1 MEILSSWIF
10 WVILASIVFVLALI
24 GYLTESMKKPKK
36 DDKKK
41 DTDVKDVNEVNT
53 NVTPAQDESA
63 VTEVKADDWMTMPE
77 VSKPLEEV
85 KVDSINDIPSESTV
99 TADVNTTATTDGAD
113 LFANANVNETVTP
126 VENTM
131 TSANNNEVNNLN
143 VEPTMNTVGNT
154 VEPTVNTVENTV
166 TPESV
171 VAPESSEP
179 AVSPE
184 VTPSEPVQ
192 STPVETLNTSESDDK
207 NTDIW
212 NL

>member
-24 GYLTESMKKPKK
+24 GYLTESMKKSKK
-36 DDKKK
+36 DEKK
-41 DTDVKDVNEVNT
+41 DTDVTDVNEVNN
-53 NVTPAQDESA
+53 NVTPASEEPV

-99 TADVNTTATTDGAD
+99 TTDVNTTATTDGAD

-126 VENTM
+126 MENTM

-171 VAPESSEP
+171 VAQESSEP

-207 NTDIW
+207 NKDIW

>member
-24 GYLTESMKKPKK
+24 GYLTESMKKSKK
-36 DDKKK
+36 DEKK
-41 DTDVKDVNEVNT
+41 DTDVKDVNEVNN
-53 NVTPAQDESA
+53 NVTPASEEQV

-113 LFANANVNETVTP
+113 LFVNANVNETVTP

-154 VEPTVNTVENTV
+154 VENTV
-166 TPESV
+166 TQESV

>member
-1 MEILSSWIF
+1 MEILSNWVF

-36 DDKKK
+36 DEEKK
-41 DTDVKDVNEVNT
+41 DTDSNEVNT
-53 NVTPAQDESA
+53 DAKPVQEEPV

-85 KVDSINDIPSESTV
+85 KVDSINDMPSESSV
-99 TADVNTTATTDGAD
+99 TADVNTETTTGGD
-113 LFANANVNETVTP
+113 LFTTPSINEAVP

-131 TSANNNEVNNLN
+131 TDNTEANNVN
-143 VEPTMNTVGNT
+143 VESSVNQAETTVFPTANT
-154 VEPTVNTVENTV
+154 EE
-166 TPESV
+166 TPV
-171 VAPESSEP
+171 MSEP
-179 AVSPE
+179 AVSTE

-192 STPVETLNTSESDDK
+192 DTPVETLNTSESDDK

>member
-24 GYLTESMKKPKK
+24 GYLTESMKKSKK
-36 DDKKK
+36 DEKK
-41 DTDVKDVNEVNT
+41 DTDVTDVNEVNN
-53 NVTPAQDESA
+53 NVTPASEEPV

-99 TADVNTTATTDGAD
+99 TTDVNTTATTDGAD

-126 VENTM
+126 MENTM
-131 TSANNNEVNNLN
+131 TSANSNEVNNLN

-154 VEPTVNTVENTV
+154 VEPTANTVENTV
-166 TPESV
+166 TQESV

>member
-1 MEILSSWIF
+1 MEILSNWVF

-36 DDKKK
+36 DEEKK
-41 DTDVKDVNEVNT
+41 DTDSNEVNT
-53 NVTPAQDESA
+53 DAKPVQEEPV

-85 KVDSINDIPSESTV
+85 KVDSINDIPSESSV
-99 TADVNTTATTDGAD
+99 TADVNTETTTGGD
-113 LFANANVNETVTP
+113 LFTTPSINEAVP

-131 TSANNNEVNNLN
+131 NDNTEVNNVN
-143 VEPTMNTVGNT
+143 VESSVNQAETTVFPTANT
-154 VEPTVNTVENTV
+154 EE
-166 TPESV
+166 TPV
-171 VAPESSEP
+171 MSEP
-179 AVSPE
+179 AVSTE

-192 STPVETLNTSESDDK
+192 DTPVETLNTSESDDK

>member
-24 GYLTESMKKPKK
+24 GYLTESMKKSKK
-36 DDKKK
+36 DEKK
-41 DTDVKDVNEVNT
+41 DTDVTDVNEVNN
-53 NVTPAQDESA
+53 NVTPASEEPV

-99 TADVNTTATTDGAD
+99 TTDVNTTATTDDAD

-126 VENTM
+126 MENTM

-166 TPESV
+166 TQESV

>member
-1 MEILSSWIF
+1 MEILSNWVF

-36 DDKKK
+36 GEEKK
-41 DTDVKDVNEVNT
+41 DTDSNEVNT
-53 NVTPAQDESA
+53 DAKPVQEEPV

-85 KVDSINDIPSESTV
+85 KVDSINDMPSESSV
-99 TADVNTTATTDGAD
+99 TADVNTETTTGGD
-113 LFANANVNETVTP
+113 LFTTPSINEAVP

-131 TSANNNEVNNLN
+131 TDNTEANNVN
-143 VEPTMNTVGNT
+143 VESSVNQAETTVFPTANT
-154 VEPTVNTVENTV
+154 EE
-166 TPESV
+166 TPV
-171 VAPESSEP
+171 MSEP
-179 AVSPE
+179 AVSTE

-192 STPVETLNTSESDDK
+192 DTPVETLNTSESDDK

>member
-1 MEILSSWIF
+1 MEILSNWVF

-36 DDKKK
+36 DEEKK
-41 DTDVKDVNEVNT
+41 DTDSNEVNT
-53 NVTPAQDESA
+53 DAKPVQEEPV

-85 KVDSINDIPSESTV
+85 KVDSINDMPSESSV
-99 TADVNTTATTDGAD
+99 TADVNTETTTGGD
-113 LFANANVNETVTP
+113 LFTTPSINEAVP

-131 TSANNNEVNNLN
+131 TDSTEVNNVN
-143 VEPTMNTVGNT
+143 VESSVNQSETTVFPTANT
-154 VEPTVNTVENTV
+154 EE
-166 TPESV
+166 TPV
-171 VAPESSEP
+171 MSEP
-179 AVSPE
+179 AVSTE

-192 STPVETLNTSESDDK
+192 DTPVETLNTSESDDK

>member
-1 MEILSSWIF
+1 MEILSNWVF

-36 DDKKK
+36 DEEKK
-41 DTDVKDVNEVNT
+41 DTDSNEVNIDAKP
-53 NVTPAQDESA
+53 VQEEPV

-85 KVDSINDIPSESTV
+85 KVDSINDMPSESSV
-99 TADVNTTATTDGAD
+99 TADVNTETTTGGD
-113 LFANANVNETVTP
+113 LFTTPSINEAVP

-131 TSANNNEVNNLN
+131 NDNTEANNVN
-143 VEPTMNTVGNT
+143 VESSVNQAETTVFPTANT
-154 VEPTVNTVENTV
+154 EE
-166 TPESV
+166 TPV
-171 VAPESSEP
+171 MSEP
-179 AVSPE
+179 AVSTE

-192 STPVETLNTSESDDK
+192 DTPVETLNTPESDDK

>member
-1 MEILSSWIF
+1 MEILSNWVF

-36 DDKKK
+36 DEEKK
-41 DTDVKDVNEVNT
+41 DTDSNEVNT
-53 NVTPAQDESA
+53 DAIPVQEEPV

-77 VSKPLEEV
+77 VNKPLEEV
-85 KVDSINDIPSESTV
+85 KVDSINDMPSESSV
-99 TADVNTTATTDGAD
+99 TADVNTETTTGGD
-113 LFANANVNETVTP
+113 LFTTPSINEAVP

-131 TSANNNEVNNLN
+131 TDSTEANNVN
-143 VEPTMNTVGNT
+143 VESSVNQAETTVFPTANT
-154 VEPTVNTVENTV
+154 EE
-166 TPESV
+166 TPV
-171 VAPESSEP
+171 MSEP
-179 AVSPE
+179 AVSTE

-192 STPVETLNTSESDDK
+192 DTPVETLNTSESDDK

>member
-24 GYLTESMKKPKK
+24 GYLTESMKKSKK
-36 DDKKK
+36 DEKK
-41 DTDVKDVNEVNT
+41 DTDVKDVNEVNN
-53 NVTPAQDESA
+53 NVTPVSEEPV

-85 KVDSINDIPSESTV
+85 KVESINDIPSESTV
-99 TADVNTTATTDGAD
+99 TTDVNTTATTDGAD
-113 LFANANVNETVTP
+113 LFANANVKETVTP
-126 VENTM
+126 MENTM

-166 TPESV
+166 TQESV

-192 STPVETLNTSESDDK
+192 STPVETLNSSESDDK

>member
-1 MEILSSWIF
+1 MEILSNWVF

-36 DDKKK
+36 DEEKK
-41 DTDVKDVNEVNT
+41 DTDSNEVNT
-53 NVTPAQDESA
+53 DAKPVQEEPV

-85 KVDSINDIPSESTV
+85 KVDSINDMPSESSV
-99 TADVNTTATTDGAD
+99 TADVNTETTTGGD
-113 LFANANVNETVTP
+113 LFTTPSINEAVP

-131 TSANNNEVNNLN
+131 TDSTEVNNVN
-143 VEPTMNTVGNT
+143 VESSVNQAETTVFPTANT
-154 VEPTVNTVENTV
+154 EE
-166 TPESV
+166 TPV
-171 VAPESSEP
+171 MSEP
-179 AVSPE
+179 AVSTE

-192 STPVETLNTSESDDK
+192 DTPVETLNTPESDDK

>member
-24 GYLTESMKKPKK
+24 GYLTESMKKSKK
-36 DDKKK
+36 DEKK
-41 DTDVKDVNEVNT
+41 DTDVKDVNEVNN
-53 NVTPAQDESA
+53 NVTPASEEPV

-166 TPESV
+166 TQESV

-179 AVSPE
+179 AVSTE

-192 STPVETLNTSESDDK
+192 DTPVETLNTSESDDK

>member
-24 GYLTESMKKPKK
+24 GYLTESMKKSKK
-36 DDKKK
+36 DEKK
-41 DTDVKDVNEVNT
+41 DTEVKDDNEVNN
-53 NVTPAQDESA
+53 NVTPVSEEPV

-85 KVDSINDIPSESTV
+85 KVESINDIPSESTV
-99 TADVNTTATTDGAD
+99 TTDVNTTATTDGAD
-113 LFANANVNETVTP
+113 LFANANVKETVTP
-126 VENTM
+126 MENTM

-171 VAPESSEP
+171 VAQESSEP

-207 NTDIW
+207 NKDIW

>member
-1 MEILSSWIF
+1 MEILSNWVF

-36 DDKKK
+36 DEEKK
-41 DTDVKDVNEVNT
+41 DTDSNEVNT
-53 NVTPAQDESA
+53 DVKPVQEEPV

-85 KVDSINDIPSESTV
+85 KVDSINDMPSESSV
-99 TADVNTTATTDGAD
+99 TADVNTETTTGGD
-113 LFANANVNETVTP
+113 LFTTPSINEAVP

-131 TSANNNEVNNLN
+131 TDSTEVNNVN
-143 VEPTMNTVGNT
+143 VESSVNQAETTVFPTANT
-154 VEPTVNTVENTV
+154 EE
-166 TPESV
+166 TPV
-171 VAPESSEP
+171 MSEP
-179 AVSPE
+179 AVSTE

-192 STPVETLNTSESDDK
+192 DTPVETLNTSESDDK

>member
-1 MEILSSWIF
+1 
-10 WVILASIVFVLALI
+10 
-24 GYLTESMKKPKK
+24 
-36 DDKKK
+36 
-41 DTDVKDVNEVNT
+41 
-53 NVTPAQDESA
+53 
-63 VTEVKADDWMTMPE
+63 
-77 VSKPLEEV
+77 
-85 KVDSINDIPSESTV
+85 
-99 TADVNTTATTDGAD
+99 
-113 LFANANVNETVTP
+113 
-126 VENTM
+126 M

-166 TPESV
+166 TQESV

-192 STPVETLNTSESDDK
+192 STPVETLNSSESDDK

>member
-24 GYLTESMKKPKK
+24 GYLTESMKKSKK
-36 DDKKK
+36 DEKK
-41 DTDVKDVNEVNT
+41 DTDVKDVNEVNN
-53 NVTPAQDESA
+53 NVTPASEEPV

-77 VSKPLEEV
+77 VSKPIEEV

-154 VEPTVNTVENTV
+154 VENTV
-166 TPESV
+166 TQESV

>member
-1 MEILSSWIF
+1 MEILSNWVF

-36 DDKKK
+36 DEEKK
-41 DTDVKDVNEVNT
+41 DTDSNEVNT
-53 NVTPAQDESA
+53 DAKPVQEEPV

-85 KVDSINDIPSESTV
+85 KVDSINDMPSESSV
-99 TADVNTTATTDGAD
+99 TADVNTETTTGGD
-113 LFANANVNETVTP
+113 LFTTPSINEAVP

-131 TSANNNEVNNLN
+131 TDSTEVNNVN
-143 VEPTMNTVGNT
+143 VESSVNQSETTVFPTANT
-154 VEPTVNTVENTV
+154 EE
-166 TPESV
+166 TPV
-171 VAPESSEP
+171 MSEP
-179 AVSPE
+179 AVGTE

-192 STPVETLNTSESDDK
+192 DTPVETLNTSESDDK

>member
-24 GYLTESMKKPKK
+24 GYLTESMKKSKK
-36 DDKKK
+36 DEKK
-41 DTDVKDVNEVNT
+41 DTDVKDVNEVNN
-53 NVTPAQDESA
+53 NVTPVSEEPV

-85 KVDSINDIPSESTV
+85 KVESINDIPSESTV
-99 TADVNTTATTDGAD
+99 TTDVNTTATTDGAD
-113 LFANANVNETVTP
+113 LFANANIKETVTP
-126 VENTM
+126 MENTM

-184 VTPSEPVQ
+184 VTPSELVQ

>member
-1 MEILSSWIF
+1 MEILSNWVF

-36 DDKKK
+36 DEEKK
-41 DTDVKDVNEVNT
+41 DTDSNEVNT
-53 NVTPAQDESA
+53 DAKPVQEEPV

-77 VSKPLEEV
+77 VNKPLEEV
-85 KVDSINDIPSESTV
+85 KVDSINDMPSESSV
-99 TADVNTTATTDGAD
+99 TADVNTETTTGGD
-113 LFANANVNETVTP
+113 LFTTPSINEAVP

-131 TSANNNEVNNLN
+131 TDNTEANNVN
-143 VEPTMNTVGNT
+143 VESSVNQAETTVFPTANT
-154 VEPTVNTVENTV
+154 EE
-166 TPESV
+166 TPV
-171 VAPESSEP
+171 MSEP
-179 AVSPE
+179 AVSTE

-192 STPVETLNTSESDDK
+192 DTPVETLNTSESDDK

>member
-99 TADVNTTATTDGAD
+99 TADVNTEATTDGAD
-113 LFANANVNETVTP
+113 LFANPSVNETVTP
-126 VENTM
+126 VENTKASSDN
-131 TSANNNEVNNLN
+131 TELNNVN
-143 VEPTMNTVGNT
+143 VEVPVDTASNT

-166 TPESV
+166 TPKFV
-171 VAPESSEP
+171 VAQESSEP

>member
-1 MEILSSWIF
+1 MEILSNWVF

-36 DDKKK
+36 DEEKK
-41 DTDVKDVNEVNT
+41 DTDSNEVNT
-53 NVTPAQDESA
+53 DAKPVQEEPV

-85 KVDSINDIPSESTV
+85 KVDSINDMPSESSV
-99 TADVNTTATTDGAD
+99 TADVNTETTTGGD
-113 LFANANVNETVTP
+113 LFTTPSINEAVP

-131 TSANNNEVNNLN
+131 TDNTEVNNVN
-143 VEPTMNTVGNT
+143 VESSVNQAETTVFPTANT
-154 VEPTVNTVENTV
+154 EE
-166 TPESV
+166 TPV
-171 VAPESSEP
+171 MSEP
-179 AVSPE
+179 AVSTE

-192 STPVETLNTSESDDK
+192 DTPVETLNTSESDDK

>member
-1 MEILSSWIF
+1 MEILSNWVF

-36 DDKKK
+36 DEEKK
-41 DTDVKDVNEVNT
+41 DTDSNEVNT
-53 NVTPAQDESA
+53 DAIPVQEEPV

-85 KVDSINDIPSESTV
+85 KVDSINDMPSESSV
-99 TADVNTTATTDGAD
+99 TADVNTETTTGGD
-113 LFANANVNETVTP
+113 LFTTPSINEAVP

-131 TSANNNEVNNLN
+131 TDSTEVNNVN
-143 VEPTMNTVGNT
+143 VESSVNQAETTVFPTANT
-154 VEPTVNTVENTV
+154 EE
-166 TPESV
+166 TPV
-171 VAPESSEP
+171 MSEP
-179 AVSPE
+179 AVSTE

-192 STPVETLNTSESDDK
+192 DTPVETLNTPESDDK

>member
-24 GYLTESMKKPKK
+24 GYLTESMKKSKK
-36 DDKKK
+36 DEKK
-41 DTDVKDVNEVNT
+41 DTDVKDVNEVNN
-53 NVTPAQDESA
+53 NVTPVSEEPV

-85 KVDSINDIPSESTV
+85 KVESINDIPSESTV
-99 TADVNTTATTDGAD
+99 TTDVNTTATTDGAD
-113 LFANANVNETVTP
+113 LFANANIKETVTP
-126 VENTM
+126 MENTM

-192 STPVETLNTSESDDK
+192 STPVETLNSSESDDK

>member
-24 GYLTESMKKPKK
+24 GYLTESMKKSKK
-36 DDKKK
+36 DEKK
-41 DTDVKDVNEVNT
+41 DTDVKDVNEVNN
-53 NVTPAQDESA
+53 NVTPVSEEPV

-85 KVDSINDIPSESTV
+85 KVESINDIPSESTV
-99 TADVNTTATTDGAD
+99 TTDVNTTATTDGAD
-113 LFANANVNETVTP
+113 LFANANVKETVTP
-126 VENTM
+126 MENTM

-171 VAPESSEP
+171 VAQESSEP

-192 STPVETLNTSESDDK
+192 STPVETLNSSESDDK

>member
-24 GYLTESMKKPKK
+24 GYLTESMKKSKK
-36 DDKKK
+36 DEKK
-41 DTDVKDVNEVNT
+41 DTDVKDVNEVNN
-53 NVTPAQDESA
+53 NVTPVSEEPV

-99 TADVNTTATTDGAD
+99 TTDVNTTATTDGAD
-113 LFANANVNETVTP
+113 LFANANVKETVTP
-126 VENTM
+126 MENTM

-171 VAPESSEP
+171 VAQESSEP

-192 STPVETLNTSESDDK
+192 STPVETLNSSESDDK

>member
-24 GYLTESMKKPKK
+24 GYLTESMKKSKK
-36 DDKKK
+36 DEKK
-41 DTDVKDVNEVNT
+41 DTDVKDVNEVNN
-53 NVTPAQDESA
+53 NVTPASEEQV

-99 TADVNTTATTDGAD
+99 TADVNTETTTGGAD

-171 VAPESSEP
+171 VAQESSEP
-179 AVSPE
+179 VVSPE
-184 VTPSEPVQ
+184 VTSSEPVQ

>member
-1 MEILSSWIF
+1 MEILSNWVF

-36 DDKKK
+36 DEEKK
-41 DTDVKDVNEVNT
+41 DTDSNEVNT
-53 NVTPAQDESA
+53 DAKPVQEEPV

-85 KVDSINDIPSESTV
+85 KVDSINDMPSESSV
-99 TADVNTTATTDGAD
+99 TADVNTETTTGGD
-113 LFANANVNETVTP
+113 LFTTPSINEAVP

-131 TSANNNEVNNLN
+131 NDNTEVNNVN
-143 VEPTMNTVGNT
+143 VESSVNQSETTVFPTANT
-154 VEPTVNTVENTV
+154 EE
-166 TPESV
+166 TPV
-171 VAPESSEP
+171 MSEP
-179 AVSPE
+179 AVSTE

-192 STPVETLNTSESDDK
+192 DTPVETLNTSESDDK

>member
-1 MEILSSWIF
+1 MEILSNWVF

-36 DDKKK
+36 DEEKK
-41 DTDVKDVNEVNT
+41 DTDSNEVNT
-53 NVTPAQDESA
+53 DAKPVQEEPV

-85 KVDSINDIPSESTV
+85 KVDSINDMPSESSV
-99 TADVNTTATTDGAD
+99 TADVNTETTTGGD
-113 LFANANVNETVTP
+113 LFTTPSINEAVP

-131 TSANNNEVNNLN
+131 TDSTEVNNVN
-143 VEPTMNTVGNT
+143 VESSVNQAETTVFPTANT
-154 VEPTVNTVENTV
+154 EE
-166 TPESV
+166 TPV
-171 VAPESSEP
+171 MSEP
-179 AVSPE
+179 AVSTE

-192 STPVETLNTSESDDK
+192 DTPVETLNTSESDDK

>member
-1 MEILSSWIF
+1 MEILSNWVF

-36 DDKKK
+36 DEEKK
-41 DTDVKDVNEVNT
+41 DTDSNEVNT
-53 NVTPAQDESA
+53 DAKPVQEEPV

-85 KVDSINDIPSESTV
+85 KVDSINDMPSESSV
-99 TADVNTTATTDGAD
+99 TADVNTETTTGGD
-113 LFANANVNETVTP
+113 LFTTPSINEAVP

-131 TSANNNEVNNLN
+131 NDNTEVNNVN
-143 VEPTMNTVGNT
+143 VESSVNQSETTVFPTANT
-154 VEPTVNTVENTV
+154 EE
-166 TPESV
+166 TPV
-171 VAPESSEP
+171 MSEP
-179 AVSPE
+179 AVGTE

-192 STPVETLNTSESDDK
+192 DTPVETLNTSESDDK